1 MIGDVKINF
10 DGFLGV
16 DDFWFLCDVKV
27 SFFWFCKVGFENLCI
42 FIFFLNKDFWYIFI
56 VFLMVLYVLE
66 LFV

>member
-42 FIFFLNKDFWYIFI
+42 FIFF
-56 VFLMVLYVLE
+56 
-66 LFV
+66 